1 MTAVD
6 NGAVTSRPPSAVFPC
21 SEGTTGH
28 SRAFP
33 RGAGSIFGMRG
44 LMGGRPLG
52 KAPREG
58 TVFTP
63 LFSTQSVRRGS
74 SGRAAGGP
82 APAADR
88 PATGARGSASACQAG
103 RDTTAAKVRRQERRM
118 R

>member
-44 LMGGRPLG
+44 LMGGRLLG